1 MILVKNRLKRLK
13 RDNEDDMLYY
23 LKYSHLENIP
33 DEEDFTPV
41 IRTYKNK
48 ATQFPDI
55 RNKSTQTYKKEM
67 DDKETDTFDDLH
79 KIDYK
84 YILHGKSH
92 RLKSNEKLRGDFMGQ
107 VNTVPVVEKDDEN
120 KDRESDDDD
129 DDDNFLTRNV
139 KRGFRLAEFALN
151 SSIATANLTMYIAD
165 ALVET
170 NLFNNSSNNDEEEHE
185 HINEN
190 DLEVI
195 SVNSSPPMTVSS
207 ATPPQT
213 VHSSVPTSP
222 QSIPVPT
229 SPQSSRASSR
239 SRSSL
244 YNPKKR
250 M

>member
-1 MILVKNRLKRLK
+1 MILVKNKLKRLK
-13 RDNEDDMLYY
+13 RDNEDDMLYH
-23 LKYSHLENIP
+23 LKYSHLENIS
-33 DEEDFTPV
+33 DEEDFIPDN
-41 IRTYKNK
+41 RTYRNK
-48 ATQFPDI
+48 ATQFPNI
-55 RNKSTQTYKKEM
+55 KNKSTQTYNKEM
-67 DDKETDTFDDLH
+67 NDKETDTFDDLH
-79 KIDYK
+79 EIDYK
-84 YILHGKSH
+84 YMLHGKSH
-92 RLKSNEKLRGDFMGQ
+92 RLKSNEKLRGDFLGQ
-107 VNTVPVVEKDDEN
+107 VNTVPVIEKDDEN
-120 KDRESDDDD
+120 KDRES

-151 SSIATANLTMYIAD
+151 SSIATANLTMSIAD

-170 NLFNNSSNNDEEEHE
+170 NLLGNNSNNDEEKHE

-213 VHSSVPTSP
+213 VHSSIPSSP